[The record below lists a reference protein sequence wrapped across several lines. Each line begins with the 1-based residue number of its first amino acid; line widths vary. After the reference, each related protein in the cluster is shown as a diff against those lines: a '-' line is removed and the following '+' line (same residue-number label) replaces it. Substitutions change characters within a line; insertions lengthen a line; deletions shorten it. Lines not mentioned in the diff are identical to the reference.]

1 MYQTILVCL
10 DGSEY
15 SIAGGEA
22 ALKLARYLGSKIT
35 ALHVYAARLHDLRFR
50 DMEPGL
56 AEQYQEERKL
66 ENLRDTHT
74 TLISEGLEALSRGY
88 MDKFVDEARSGG
100 IQVNEANT
108 QGRNYVKILEEAEER
123 GTDLIVLGAH
133 GLGRLDDGILGS
145 TASRVLRHAVCDVLI
160 VRRPLSGGRVAV
172 GVDGSDEARTAVRKA
187 AVWTRLIQGSLEL
200 VAAYDPFFHNKV
212 FKTMAGSLS
221 PERREEVGLSEQ
233 EKLHKEIIDDGLGA
247 LYADFLKQADEL
259 ASSLGLQA
267 ETRLLR
273 GKVYRAFVDHLNENN
288 CGLAVVG
295 RYGHHRDNF
304 STIGSNAEAVVR
316 YSSVN
321 VLVTASEEDNARE
334 HRPDIEWAPEA
345 LARLDRVPVFARSM
359 ARRSVEEHV
368 IKTGGEQVTLEDFLE
383 VAGRF
388 GMNPG
393 KGNDN
398 V

>member
-15 SIAGGEA
+15 SSAGGEA
-22 ALKLARYLGSKIT
+22 ALKLARYLGSKVT
-35 ALHVYAARLHDLRFR
+35 ALHVYAARLHDSRFR

-56 AEQYQEERKL
+56 AQQYQEEQKL
-66 ENLRDTHT
+66 KNLRDTHA
-74 TLISEGLEALSRGY
+74 TLITEGLEALSQGY
-88 MDKFVDEARSGG
+88 MEKFVDKARAGG
-100 IQVNEANT
+100 IQVSEANT
-108 QGRNYVKILEEAEER
+108 QGRNYVKILEEAEGR
-123 GTDLIVLGAH
+123 GADLIVLGAH
-133 GLGRLDDGILGS
+133 GLGRLDDGVLGG

-160 VRRPLSGGRVAV
+160 ARRPLSGGKVTV

-221 PERREEVGLSEQ
+221 PKRQEEVGLSEQ

-259 ASSLGLQA
+259 ASSFGLET
-267 ETRLLR
+267 ETRLLQ
-273 GKVYRAFVDHLNENN
+273 GKAYRAFVDHLNENN
-288 CGLAVVG
+288 RGLAVVG
-295 RYGHHRDNF
+295 RFGHHRDNF

-316 YSSVN
+316 YSSAN
-321 VLVTASEEDNARE
+321 VLVTAGEEDNTRE
-334 HRPDIEWAPEA
+334 PRPDIEWEAEA

-359 ARRSVEEHV
+359 ARRSVEEHT
-368 IKTGGEQVTLEDFLE
+368 IKTGGEQVTLEYFLE
-383 VAGRF
+383 VAGKF
-388 GMNPG
+388 GMDPD
-393 KGNDN
+393 KGNEN
-398 V
+398 A